1 MLKTGMKYEL
11 IPYNSIYSNKIKVN
25 EDNSICVLKNN
36 CITQNILDK
45 LIEQNLIKEIRQN

>member
-45 LIEQNLIKEIRQN
+45 LIEQNLIKEIR